1 LSHPQQQQQH
11 NTDAGTGTGE
21 RNAQLAQY
29 KNKSKCSLFVVR
41 LSLFFV
47 DDVDDCK
54 LQQQSTST
62 STQLSINY
70 LPIKLIILVIL
81 SIYDVIIF

>member
-11 NTDAGTGTGE
+11 NTDAGTGTGTGG

-29 KNKSKCSLFVVR
+29 KNKSKCSLFVVL
-41 LSLFFV
+41 LSLSF
-47 DDVDDCK
+47 VDDCK

-62 STQLSINY
+62 QFSINY